1 MKQGKE
7 PSSDDAFVQRVERQ
21 RLNQECFQDIDLRR
35 DRGGKCKLYH
45 YQGRILWLDSAS
57 YDIFLKGV
65 KAHAGVYTRRIYE
78 TLLADLKHAS
88 DQLEEVVIPTVAE
101 KREKHERPEQQ
112 IDSVITFELSY
123 FEKRTDERLKHKI
136 PLLLLINDEVIPA
149 ETRDISPSGLQVR
162 GELTLDVHPEERIR
176 VKIAPVAARGKRNL
190 PEAVYRVVRVESL
203 PEEKRLALACEEQ
216 GSNETV
222 DCLLDIAAAQGRNG
236 THQQLDSDDAVLTTQ
251 ALLAERFY
259 MHSTPI
265 IPFFI
270 FQGKTSPNALM
281 IVLSNAN
288 NLSLLCQFESTPEK
302 YDFSS
307 LVKRNWIRELKK
319 QIQRDNRAPII
330 FAVNRG
336 PGDSSPKLRINIEC
350 ANYTEW
356 YAYVAEHRNQPGFKL
371 MKVFVREMY
380 RPDAAKTDFDL
391 GPLHKEHPRHAEKL
405 LYQMNNMS
413 LAGALVD
420 ITEQVKD
427 CDLSVYQP
435 VVETSTV
442 VEEIPGG
449 EALDKQP
456 ITEIWPVRYF
466 EEQRREPRYIG
477 RIRLEIKTA
486 IDEQVYTGRTRDFS
500 LHGLNVTLETPLP
513 ARLQN
518 STVLVS
524 FPDIDAHSGWLDR
537 MKAVYKDVPY
547 QVVTIE
553 KGDITHLRL
562 MRLPQAQNNRFTTDF
577 SRHIEK
583 RRYKLRT
590 ERSHQVKAAAFRL
603 YSSVFIE
610 NSPTIP
616 VFISNQ
622 KDTGQF
628 GMKVGVAH
636 SPSPLMDFFEV
647 ADGEFDFNQF
657 ILHGRMERVLSTVRS
672 KGRVE
677 IFLSLYKKRVEKE
690 ARYRIQPIPES
701 MLQNGEFLTSAGSM
715 DFRFLKLDLC
725 KTQIPNDQEYEQV
738 RGWIGRISQSKV
750 KQLRSEFEGLDAIG
764 DIVDIT
770 SQYMRFCLLPR
781 YRAE

>member
-1 MKQGKE
+1 MKKGKE
-7 PSSDDAFVQRVERQ
+7 PSSDEAFVLRVDRQ

-35 DRGGKCKLYH
+35 DRDGKCKLYH

-65 KAHAGVYTRRIYE
+65 KAHAGVYTRRVYE
-78 TLLADLKHAS
+78 TLLAGLEHAAN
-88 DQLEEVVIPTVAE
+88 QLEAVAIPAVAE
-101 KREKHERPEQQ
+101 KREKRERLEQQ

-162 GELTLDVHPEERIR
+162 GEPTLDVHPEERIR

-190 PEAVYRVVRVESL
+190 PEAVYRVVRVESF
-203 PEEKRLALACEEQ
+203 PVEKRLALACEEQ

-222 DCLLDIAAAQGRNG
+222 DCLLDIAAAQGRSG
-236 THQQLDSDDAVLTTQ
+236 THQQLDSEDVVLTTQ

-259 MHSTPI
+259 MHSTSI

-288 NLSLLCQFESTPEK
+288 NLSLLSQFESTPEK
-302 YDFSS
+302 YEFSG
-307 LVKRNWIRELKK
+307 LVKHNWIRELKK

-350 ANYTEW
+350 ASDTEW
-356 YAYVAEHRNQPGFKL
+356 YAYVAEHRDQPGFKL
-371 MKVFVREMY
+371 IKVFGRELY
-380 RPDAAKTDFDL
+380 RPGAAKTDFDL
-391 GPLHKEHPRHAEKL
+391 GVLHTDHPRHAEKL
-405 LYQMNNMS
+405 LYQMKNMS

-420 ITEQVKD
+420 ITEQVKE
-427 CDLSVYQP
+427 CDLSVYRP
-435 VVETSTV
+435 VVEASTV

-449 EALDKQP
+449 EAIDKQP
-456 ITEIWPVRYF
+456 LTEIWPVRYF

-477 RIRLEIKTA
+477 EIRLEIKTT
-486 IDEQVYTGRTRDFS
+486 IDDQVYTGSTRDFS
-500 LHGLNVTLETPLP
+500 LHGLNVTLETPVA

-518 STVLVS
+518 STVLIS

-562 MRLPQAQNNRFTTDF
+562 KRLPQGQNDRFTTDF
-577 SRHIEK
+577 SGHIEK

-616 VFISNQ
+616 VFVSNREDADQ
-622 KDTGQF
+622 I
-628 GMKVGVAH
+628 GMKVGVTR

-657 ILHGRMERVLSTVRS
+657 IFHDRMERLLSTVRK
-672 KGRVE
+672 KGRGE
-677 IFLSLYKKRVEKE
+677 IFLSLYKKRVENE

-701 MLQNGEFLTSAGSM
+701 MLQSGEFLSRAGSM
-715 DFRFLKLDLC
+715 DFRFLKLVLC
-725 KTQIPNDQEYEQV
+725 KARIPDDQEYEQV
-738 RGWIGRISQSKV
+738 HGRIGRISQSKL
-750 KQLRSEFEGLDAIG
+750 KHLKSEFEGLDAIG
-764 DIVDIT
+764 DIADIT